1 MYVCVRFFG
10 CFCKCVYDTQ
20 TRTMTQTYTM
30 AYNDAQNNA
39 HNDKQKLN
47 KITHFVIH
55 LKHEHTKDLHYYTRA

>member
-1 MYVCVRFFG
+1 
-10 CFCKCVYDTQ
+10 
-20 TRTMTQTYTM
+20 MTQTYTM